1 MLQYTYLAIS
11 VEEALNILV
20 TDKKKKN
27 SDGCI
32 LNKSKKKT

>member
-20 TDKKKKN
+20 TDKKK
-27 SDGCI
+27 I
-32 LNKSKKKT
+32 VMVAY

>member
-20 TDKKKKN
+20 TDKKKN

>member
-20 TDKKKKN
+20 TDKKKK
-27 SDGCI
+27 I
-32 LNKSKKKT
+32 VMVAY